1 MTGGLGL
8 GAEQDFFTEESNK
21 FPRDPL
27 LQVAPF
33 TRQIEDDFGVVRC
46 QI

>member
-8 GAEQDFFTEESNK
+8 GAEQDLFIGESNE

-27 LQVAPF
+27 FQVPPF
-33 TRQIEDDFGVVRC
+33 TRQIEDDFGVVCR